1 MTPFARLRPLA
12 LGLALA
18 LSVQS
23 LGVQAQANP
32 PAAPQR
38 LPHIGD
44 GNSMSIAQERR
55 LGESIMRQL
64 MTDAD
69 YLDDPVL
76 IDYLQGIW
84 GPLRDAAK
92 QLGQL
97 QPEVDEAFAWDLLLV
112 RDKSVNAFALP
123 GGFMGVHLGLIAV
136 VANRDELASVMG
148 HELSHVSQRHIARMQ
163 EQQGRQ
169 TPWLVG
175 AMILGVLAASRSP
188 DAANAMIM
196 GGTASVA
203 QGQLNFSRDME
214 READRLG
221 FNVMTQAGFESQG
234 MVGMFQKLAQ
244 ASRLNDSGGFP
255 YLRSHPL
262 TTERIADM
270 QSRIGLTDAAMLS
283 TSVEHAMMSARARGL
298 MATHVDE
305 VQKLVLA
312 LEQDYK
318 PDLPL
323 AKQAAL
329 LYAGV
334 MAYTQQRQA
343 AKARDAMTQLLQ
355 ITSEDPAGFRAAQ
368 WLAADTER
376 RLGAAAGC
384 VGKLPAQASDRAR
397 VLLLAQCRLDMR
409 QTEATKNASDA
420 LQMWLGQY
428 PRDGLA
434 WDLVSQAYAQ
444 SGDKLR
450 ALRADAESRAV
461 RWDEQG
467 AIDRLRA
474 AQALSKNLAK
484 QGQLDRA
491 GNMEA
496 SIIDSRLR
504 ALEAVRRE
512 LLHPQN

>member
-1 MTPFARLRPLA
+1 MKPLACLRPLA

-18 LSVQS
+18 CSMQS
-23 LGVQAQANP
+23 LGVLAQANP
-32 PAAPQR
+32 PSSPR
-38 LPHIGD
+38 LPHMGD

-76 IDYLQGIW
+76 MDYLQGIW
-84 GPLRDAAK
+84 GPLRDSAK

-97 QPEVDEAFAWDLLLV
+97 QPELDEAFTWDLLLV

-188 DAANAMIM
+188 DAANAMIF

-221 FNVMTQAGFESQG
+221 FNVMKQAGFDQQG

-244 ASRLNDSGGFP
+244 AARLNDSGGFP

-262 TTERIADM
+262 TTERMADM
-270 QSRIGLTDAAMLS
+270 QSRIGMNLPPAS
-283 TSVEHAMMSARARGL
+283 PTSLEHAMMSARARGL

-305 VQKLVLA
+305 VQQLVLA
-312 LEQDYK
+312 LERDFK

-323 AKQAAL
+323 AKQTAL

-343 AKARDAMTQLLQ
+343 AKAREAMGQLLQ
-355 ITSEDPAGFRAAQ
+355 ITREDPAGFRAAQ
-368 WLAADTER
+368 WLEADTER
-376 RLGAAAGC
+376 RLGAPPAC
-384 VGKLPAQASDRAR
+384 VTKVASLASDRAR
-397 VLLLAQCRLDMR
+397 VLLLAQCRLALKQTDMAK
-409 QTEATKNASDA
+409 TSSDA
-420 LQMWLGQY
+420 LQIWLGQY
-428 PRDGLA
+428 PRDPLA

-450 ALRADAESRAV
+450 SLRADAESRAV

-474 AQALSKNLAK
+474 AQALSKAMAK
-484 QGQLDRA
+484 DGSLDRA

-504 ALEAVRRE
+504 TLEALRRE
-512 LLHPQN
+512 LLRPQN

>member
-1 MTPFARLRPLA
+1 MNHFACLRPLA

-18 LSVQS
+18 CSMQS
-23 LGVQAQANP
+23 LGVLAQASAP
-32 PAAPQR
+32 PVPQR

-44 GNSMSIAQERR
+44 GNSMSISQERR

-69 YLDDPVL
+69 YMDDPVL

-84 GPLRDAAK
+84 WPLREAAR

-169 TPWLVG
+169 TPWLAG

-221 FNVMTQAGFESQG
+221 FNVLTQAGFEQQG

-262 TTERIADM
+262 TTERMADM
-270 QSRIGLTDAAMLS
+270 QSRIGLNLPPAS
-283 TSVEHAMMSARARGL
+283 PTSLEHAMMSARARAL
-298 MATHVDE
+298 MSTHVDE
-305 VQKLVLA
+305 VDKLSLA
-312 LEQDYK
+312 LEKDFSR
-318 PDLPL
+318 DLSP
-323 AKQAAL
+323 ARQAGL

-343 AKARDAMTQLLQ
+343 AKARDAMSQLLLL
-355 ITSEDPAGFRAAQ
+355 SRDDPAGLRAAQ
-368 WLAADTER
+368 WLQADTER
-376 RLGAAAGC
+376 RLGAPEAC
-384 VGKLPAQASDRAR
+384 VSKLSEQANDRPR
-397 VLLLAQCRLDMR
+397 VLLLAQCRLDMK
-409 QTEATKNASDA
+409 QTA
-420 LQMWLGQY
+420 LAAKTSERLQIWLGFW

-434 WDLVSQAYAQ
+434 WDLVSQAHAQ

-474 AQALSKNLAK
+474 AQALSKKMAK
-484 QGQLDRA
+484 EGQLDRA

-496 SIIDSRLR
+496 SIIDARLR
-504 ALEAVRRE
+504 SLEAVRRE
-512 LLHPQN
+512 LLRPQN

>member
-1 MTPFARLRPLA
+1 MKPLACLRPLA

-18 LSVQS
+18 CSMQGW
-23 LGVQAQANP
+23 GVMAQPNP
-32 PAAPQR
+32 TAQR

-44 GNSMSIAQERR
+44 GNSMSMVQERR

-64 MTDAD
+64 MTDPD

-76 IDYLQGIW
+76 IGYLQGIW
-84 GPLRDAAK
+84 GSLRSAAV

-97 QPEVDEAFAWDLLLV
+97 QPDMDEAYTWDLLLV

-136 VANRDELASVMG
+136 VSNRDELASVMG

-175 AMILGVLAASRSP
+175 AMVLGMLAASRSP

-203 QGQLNFSRDME
+203 QGQLNFNRDME

-221 FNVMTQAGFESQG
+221 FNLLTQAGFEQQG

-262 TTERIADM
+262 TTERMADM
-270 QSRIGLTDAAMLS
+270 QSRIGAAMPPAKPASL
-283 TSVEHAMMSARARGL
+283 EHAMMSGRARAL
-298 MATHVDE
+298 MAIHSDD
-305 VQKLVLA
+305 VQQLGLA
-312 LEQDYK
+312 LEQDFK
-318 PDLPL
+318 PDWPQ
-323 AKQAAL
+323 AKQAAM
-329 LYAGV
+329 LYAAV

-343 AKARDAMTQLLQ
+343 TKARAALSHLL
-355 ITSEDPAGFRAAQ
+355 TLTRDDPDGQRAAQ

-376 RLGAAAGC
+376 RLGSPSAC
-384 VGKLPAQASDRAR
+384 VAQLPQTEERSH
-397 VLLLAQCRLDMR
+397 VLLSAQCRLDMKQPELAKR
-409 QTEATKNASDA
+409 TSER
-420 LQMWLGQY
+420 LQIWLAQH
-428 PRDGLA
+428 PRDPLA
-434 WDLVSQAYAQ
+434 WDLLAQAHQ
-444 SGDKLR
+444 QTGDQLR

-467 AIDRLRA
+467 AVDRLQA
-474 AQALSKNLAK
+474 AQALTKQWAK
-484 QGQLDRA
+484 EGKLDRA
-491 GNMEA
+491 GQLEA

-504 ALEAVRRE
+504 TLEAMRRE
-512 LLHPQN
+512 LLRPQN